1 MCKKRLKG
9 IGKYMGIYS
18 LGIGCIIIVSVIAYL
33 FFSAKRKDTPMHRL
47 YGSIIISSLAHLLSE
62 QAALYTLTHT
72 DTVPAPV
79 NRGIHQIFLLMF
91 LVIFYEVYLYILAM
105 ISEESNKTLKEG
117 KWIIL
122 PFTLATFGV
131 LVLPIEYIHEEGGSY
146 SFGPAIIVVYI
157 SVYILAITAATYM
170 VRYRAIIPAKKKKAI
185 AISLICELGVGV
197 YQVCNPTHLIS
208 CVGIALLCI
217 GFYLTVESP
226 DNVLIELL
234 LDEKRKVEAA
244 KEEAVLANQAKG
256 RFLAQ
261 MSHEIRT
268 PINAILGMNEIV
280 LRESKETN
288 IRGYAEDI
296 NDAGQLL
303 LSIVNEILD
312 LSKIESGKM
321 EIVETE
327 YNLSKLI
334 ADLTAMISL
343 KAKSK
348 NLFFH
353 INIDKTLPVN
363 LYGDDV
369 RIRQILTNLLSNA
382 IKYTNKGKIELNING
397 ELQNDMVTLHC
408 SVTDTGIGIK
418 EEHLDSLFEEYTR
431 IEDNSNHYVEGTGL
445 GLTITMRLLKLMGS
459 NLQVRSEYGKG
470 SEFFFELKQKV
481 MNSMTIAEYEDKN
494 EDVQAKKLNI
504 STFTA
509 PKARFLVVDD
519 NKVNRL
525 VFSKLLEPTK
535 IQIDEA
541 ESGFECIDM
550 MKEHRYDMVFLDHM
564 MPGMDGK
571 ETLQRIKAMTDYPS
585 ENAVIVALTANA
597 LIGARK
603 EYIRDGFDDFLPK
616 PIIYKDAEEII
627 LKFLPSE
634 LVEYVENN

>member
-1 MCKKRLKG
+1 
-9 IGKYMGIYS
+9 MGIYS

-33 FFSAKRKDTPMHRL
+33 FFSAKRKKTPMHRM
-47 YGSIIISSLAHLLSE
+47 YGAIIICSLIHLLSE

-72 DTVPAPV
+72 DTVSAPV
-79 NRGIHQIFLLMF
+79 NRGVHQIFLLFF

-105 ISEESNKTLKEG
+105 ISEESNKTLKES

-122 PFTLATFGV
+122 PFSLATIGI
-131 LVLPIEYIHEEGGSY
+131 LVLPINYIHAEGGSY
-146 SFGPAIIVVYI
+146 SFGPSIIVVYI
-157 SVYILAITAATYM
+157 CVYILAITAVSYM
-170 VRYRAIIPAKKKKAI
+170 IRYRKIIPEKKKKAI
-185 AISLICELGVGV
+185 AISLICEVGVGV
-197 YQVCNPTHLIS
+197 YQIFHPTHLIS
-208 CVGIALLCI
+208 CVGITLLCI

-226 DNVLIELL
+226 DNILIELL
-234 LDEKRKVEAA
+234 LDEKKKVEAA
-244 KEEAVLANQAKG
+244 KEEAIMANQAKG
-256 RFLAQ
+256 KFLAQ

-268 PINAILGMNEIV
+268 PINAILGMDEVI
-280 LRESKETN
+280 LRESREPN
-288 IRGYAEDI
+288 IREYAEDI

-348 NLFFH
+348 NLIFD
-353 INIDKTLPVN
+353 INIDQTLPVH

-382 IKYTNKGKIELNING
+382 IKYTNKGTISLNITG
-397 ELQNDMVTLHC
+397 EIQNEFVTLHC
-408 SVTDTGIGIK
+408 NVTDTGVGIK

-431 IEDNSNHYVEGTGL
+431 IENGTNHYVEGTGL

-470 SEFFFELKQKV
+470 SQFFFDLKQKV
-481 MNSMTIAEYEDKN
+481 MDSVTLADYKEKSEDS
-494 EDVQAKKLNI
+494 QTKKHW
-504 STFTA
+504 STAFTA
-509 PKARFLVVDD
+509 AKARLLVVDD

-525 VFSKLLEPTK
+525 VFAKLLQPTK
-535 IQIDEA
+535 IQIDQA
-541 ESGFECIDM
+541 ESGFECIEK
-550 MKEHRYDMVFLDHM
+550 MKQHRYDMVFLDHM
-564 MPGMDGK
+564 MPEMDGK
-571 ETLQRIKAMTDYPS
+571 ETLQRLKEMTDFPS
-585 ENAVIVALTANA
+585 QNAVIVALTANA
-597 LIGARK
+597 LVGAKK
-603 EYIRDGFDDFLPK
+603 EYISEGFDDFLSK

-627 LKFLPSE
+627 LRFLPDE
-634 LVEYVENN
+634 LVEYAKKNNREN